1 MALAADAAAG
11 GRVRSVGGMNL
22 SSTDLGLAAR
32 VQSLTKTYGRGEGAV
47 RALDDVSVGI
57 RRGQFTAIMGPSGS
71 GKSTL
76 MHIMAG
82 LDAATSGRVWIGD
95 TDITALSDLE
105 LTILRRRRVG
115 FVFQAFN
122 LVPTLDALG
131 NILLPF
137 DLDGRRPSALERARI
152 DGLVETLGL
161 GPRLRHRPHELSG
174 GQQQRVAIARALATA
189 PDLVFADEP
198 TGNLDSRSGRE
209 VLGLLAAASRDH
221 GQSIAM
227 VTHDPIAASHADR
240 VILLGDGRIV
250 ADKPRQ
256 SAEEIAAYMLASERR
271 AAPTALPR
279 PLDDG
284 AAARRM
290 TAVMDR
296 RRSRRARPRHPPPR
310 LAARARHGRERAG
323 RGDLERLR
331 GGADLGDR
339 VHRRDAARRS
349 VHRRQRARSP
359 SCSRCSRCSWSA
371 SRSTSRRS

>member
-1 MALAADAAAG
+1 VQWAG
-11 GRVRSVGGMNL
+11 SMHI

-32 VQSLTKTYGRGEGAV
+32 VQHLTKTYGAGDGAV

-76 MHIMAG
+76 MHVMAG
-82 LDAATSGRVWIGD
+82 LDTATGGRVWIGD
-95 TDITALSDLE
+95 TEITGLSDLE

-122 LVPTLDALG
+122 LVPTLDAMG

-152 DGLVETLGL
+152 DALVERLGL
-161 GPRLRHRPHELSG
+161 AARLRHRPHELSG

-198 TGNLDSRSGRE
+198 TGNLDSRAGRE
-209 VLGLLAAASRDH
+209 VLALLADASRDA

-227 VTHDPIAASHADR
+227 VTHDPIAAAAADR
-240 VILLGDGRIV
+240 VLFLGDGRIV

-256 SAEEIAAYMLASERR
+256 SAEQIAAFMLRAES
-271 AAPTALPR
+271 AAPQ
-279 PLDDG
+279 
-284 AAARRM
+284 AAAE
-290 TAVMDR
+290 V
-296 RRSRRARPRHPPPR
+296 RA
-310 LAARARHGRERAG
+310 
-323 RGDLERLR
+323 
-331 GGADLGDR
+331 
-339 VHRRDAARRS
+339 
-349 VHRRQRARSP
+349 
-359 SCSRCSRCSWSA
+359 
-371 SRSTSRRS
+371 

>member
-1 MALAADAAAG
+1 MGKAAG
-11 GRVRSVGGMNL
+11 RGIILAMYTDASPGRRARQGALHTVVCMEL

-32 VQSLTKTYGRGEGAV
+32 VQQLRKTYGTGESTV
-47 RALDDVSVGI
+47 HALDGVSVGI
-57 RRGQFTAIMGPSGS
+57 RRGEFTAIMGPSGS

-82 LDAATSGRVWIGD
+82 LDAPSSGRAWIGD
-95 TDITALSDLE
+95 TDITGLSDLE

-137 DLDGRRPSALERARI
+137 DLDGRRPTALERARI
-152 DGLVETLGL
+152 DGLIESLGL
-161 GPRLRHRPHELSG
+161 TRRLGHRPHQLSG

-209 VLGLLAAASRDH
+209 VLALLAAATREH

-227 VTHDPIAASHADR
+227 VTHDPVAASHADR
-240 VILLGDGRIV
+240 VLFLGDGRIV

-256 SAEEIAAYMLASERR
+256 SAEEISAYMLASELTAGAPVP
-271 AAPTALPR
+271 AASAI
-279 PLDDG
+279 G
-284 AAARRM
+284 
-290 TAVMDR
+290 
-296 RRSRRARPRHPPPR
+296 H
-310 LAARARHGRERAG
+310 
-323 RGDLERLR
+323 
-331 GGADLGDR
+331 R
-339 VHRRDAARRS
+339 VAE
-349 VHRRQRARSP
+349 V
-359 SCSRCSRCSWSA
+359 
-371 SRSTSRRS
+371 TS